1 MLTPRTVR
9 AGLTW
14 HPVGVRVWRSL
25 GDVPAGGG
33 PAVVTVGNFDGVHR
47 GHTAVLRQVSALARE
62 RAARALA
69 ITFEPHPLH
78 VLRPD
83 IAPPLV
89 AGPDQ
94 RVEVLAQT
102 GLDGL
107 LVQHFDLALAG
118 QGPEEWVAGTVVGAL
133 GCTTIVI
140 GTDVRFGHR
149 NAGDLSTLRELGA
162 RYGFEVVAL
171 EDVEAPQG
179 RRWSSSWVRSC
190 LADGDVAGA
199 ADVLGRYHRLD
210 ATVVHGD
217 HRGREL
223 GYPTANLGPDLQ
235 GLVPADGVYSG
246 WLTVRYAAADA
257 DDADADAAA
266 DGDGPD
272 GLCGVRRP
280 AAVSIGTNPQFD
292 GLERR
297 VEAHVI
303 DRVGLELYGRA
314 VRVELVDR
322 LRPTQ
327 RFDDVDAL
335 VAQMGRDV
343 DAARTGLARAE
354 EPQPAD

>member
-14 HPVGVRVWRSL
+14 HPVAVHVWRSL
-25 GDVPAGGG
+25 GEVPAGGG

-47 GHTAVLRQVSALARE
+47 GHTAVLRQVAALARE

-89 AGPDQ
+89 TGPDQ
-94 RVEVLAQT
+94 RVELLAKT

-107 LVQHFDLALAG
+107 LVQRFDLALAG

-133 GCTTIVI
+133 GATTVVI
-140 GTDVRFGHR
+140 GTDVRFGHK

-171 EDVEAPQG
+171 ADVEAPEG

-190 LADGDVAGA
+190 LGDGDVAGA
-199 ADVLGRYHRLD
+199 AEVLGRHHRLD
-210 ATVVHGD
+210 GTVVHGD

-235 GLVPADGVYSG
+235 GLVPADGVYSA
-246 WLTVRYAAADA
+246 WLTVR
-257 DDADADAAA
+257 DD
-266 DGDGPD
+266 
-272 GLCGVRRP
+272 GVHEHGGSSSGERLP

-297 VEAHVI
+297 VEAYVI
-303 DRVGLELYGRA
+303 DGVGLELYGRQ
-314 VRVELVDR
+314 VRVGLVDR
-322 LRPTQ
+322 LRPTL

-343 DAARTGLARAE
+343 GQARDGLARAAGLL
-354 EPQPAD
+354 PAD

>member
-1 MLTPRTVR
+1 M
-9 AGLTW
+9 
-14 HPVGVRVWRSL
+14 HVWRAL
-25 GDVPAGGG
+25 GDVPAGDG

-47 GHTAVLRQVSALARE
+47 GHAAVLGQVTDLARE
-62 RAARALA
+62 RGARALA

-89 AGPDQ
+89 TGPDQ
-94 RVEVLAQT
+94 RVELLAET

-118 QGPEEWVAGTVVGAL
+118 QSPEEWVAGTVVGAL
-133 GCTTIVI
+133 GCTTVVI
-140 GTDVRFGHR
+140 GTDVRFGYK
-149 NAGDLSTLRELGA
+149 NSGDLTTLRELGA
-162 RYGFEVVAL
+162 RYGFDVVAL
-171 EDVEAPQG
+171 RDVEAPQG
-179 RRWSSSWVRSC
+179 RRWSSSWVRAC
-190 LADGDVAGA
+190 LAEGDVAGA
-199 ADVLGRYHRLD
+199 ADVLGRHHRLD

-246 WLTVRYAAADA
+246 WLTPR
-257 DDADADAAA
+257 DDR
-266 DGDGPD
+266 DGG
-272 GLCGVRRP
+272 GLRMP

-297 VEAHVI
+297 VEAYVLDATGLDLY
-303 DRVGLELYGRA
+303 DRP

-322 LRPTQ
+322 LRPTL

-335 VAQMGRDV
+335 VVQMGRDV
-343 DAARTGLARAE
+343 DEARRGLGVAAG
-354 EPQPAD
+354 

>member
-1 MLTPRTVR
+1 
-9 AGLTW
+9 
-14 HPVGVRVWRSL
+14 VWRSL
-25 GDVPAGGG
+25 SDVPAGGG

-47 GHTAVLRQVSALARE
+47 GHRAVLRQVSALARE
-62 RAARALA
+62 RGARAVA

-83 IAPPLV
+83 IAPALV
-89 AGPDQ
+89 TGPDQ
-94 RVEVLAQT
+94 RVELLGQT

-107 LVQHFDLALAG
+107 LVQRFDLALAG

-140 GTDVRFGHR
+140 GTDVRFGHK
-149 NAGDLSTLRELGA
+149 NAGDLSTLRELGT

-171 EDVEAPQG
+171 QDVEAPQG

-210 ATVVHGD
+210 ATVVHGEA
-217 HRGREL
+217 RGREL

-246 WLTVRYAAADA
+246 WLTVLDDGDEDGD
-257 DDADADAAA
+257 DDAD
-266 DGDGPD
+266 GDRPD
-272 GLCGVRRP
+272 GLCGARLP

-297 VEAHVI
+297 VEAYVI
-303 DRVGLELYGRA
+303 DRVGLDLYGRR

-343 DAARTGLARAE
+343 DAARTGLARAGK
-354 EPQPAD
+354 PQPAD